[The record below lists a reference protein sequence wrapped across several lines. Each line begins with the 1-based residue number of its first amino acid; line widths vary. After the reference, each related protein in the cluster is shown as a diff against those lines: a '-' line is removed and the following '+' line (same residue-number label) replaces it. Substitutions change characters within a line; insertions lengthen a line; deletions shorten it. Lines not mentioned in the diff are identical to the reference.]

1 VSGYTGRMTT
11 PEQIL
16 EAALGLPVEER
27 EQLVT
32 ALLESLDEEAG
43 PLTEEERQELDRR
56 LDAYHRNPEA
66 ASSLEE
72 VMARL
77 DERMGRG

>member
-1 VSGYTGRMTT
+1 MATM
-11 PEQIL
+11 EQIL

-27 EQLVT
+27 ERLVH

-43 PLTEEERQELDRR
+43 PLTDAERQELDRR
-56 LDAYHRNPEA
+56 LDSYHRDPEA

-72 VMARL
+72 VIARL
-77 DERMGRG
+77 PWDRAIE

>member
-1 VSGYTGRMTT
+1 MKT

-27 EQLVT
+27 ERLVT
-32 ALLESLDEEAG
+32 ALLASMDEEAG
-43 PLTEEERQELDRR
+43 PLTDEEGQELDRR
-56 LDAYHRNPEA
+56 LDAYHRDPEA

-72 VMARL
+72 VIARL
-77 DERMGRG
+77 PWARAIE